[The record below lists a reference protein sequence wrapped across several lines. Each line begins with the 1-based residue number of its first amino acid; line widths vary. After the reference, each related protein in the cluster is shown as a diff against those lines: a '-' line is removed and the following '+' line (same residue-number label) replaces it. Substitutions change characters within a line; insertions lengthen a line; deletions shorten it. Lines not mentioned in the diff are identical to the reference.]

1 MELKVT
7 SGEGVER
14 MAYTPAEVAAAFGL
28 SRKAIY
34 RAIASGE
41 LAAARVC
48 CGSRLLVPVEEAR
61 EWVGRNLISPQRRT
75 TMRIEAR
82 PSRHSERSP
91 LRDALRDDTRAT

>member
-1 MELKVT
+1 VT
-7 SGEGVER
+7 SVSGGRGEVER
-14 MAYTPAEVAAAFGL
+14 LAYTPRELAAAFGL

-61 EWVGRNLISPQRRT
+61 AWVGRHLIERDRPPEVRLDFAPPRRLQ
-75 TMRIEAR
+75 
-82 PSRHSERSP
+82 RSP
-91 LRDALRDDTRAT
+91 LRDAFREDRPAA

>member
-1 MELKVT
+1 MTST
-7 SGEGVER
+7 SGGKGEVER
-14 MAYTPAEVAAAFGL
+14 LAYTPAELASAFGL

-61 EWVGRNLISPQRRT
+61 EWVGRNLIEPERRPEV
-75 TMRIEAR
+75 RFDLAAAR
-82 PSRHSERSP
+82 RLQRSP
-91 LRDALRDDTRAT
+91 LRDAFGEGRPAA

>member
-7 SGEGVER
+7 GGDGVER
-14 MAYTPAEVAAAFGL
+14 IAYTPAEVAAAFGL

-34 RAIASGE
+34 RAIANGE

-61 EWVGRNLISPQRRT
+61 EWVGRDLISPERRT
-75 TMRIEAR
+75 TMRTEAR
-82 PSRHSERSP
+82 RSERSP
-91 LRDALRDDTRAT
+91 LRDALRDDTRAA